1 MVLEELLSEEMKNK
15 RNHMHHLEN
24 TETHSLEQEYRTSMP
39 DPQDN
44 IDSRTQGA
52 TQVSAAPSI
61 LAMRADYIPF
71 TAAHSDNISYAIGNH
86 SSRTLA
92 TRTHNTI
99 VVLPSI
105 DLDMQE
111 LMRIATN
118 PEHYEERQLYHLLLL
133 IRDPSFRIIFITSK
147 EINQDTIKY
156 YLTLDGCSNSVLME
170 RRSRLFL
177 LSPEVIQGSK
187 CCSLSEKVIRS
198 EKLLNAIRSAVEN
211 ASIEEFSTAGISY
224 FCGSNAAD
232 QITSKL
238 KIRSLEARGRDQ
250 FFGCKQGR

>member
-15 RNHMHHLEN
+15 SNHMHHLEN

-111 LMRIATN
+111 SM
-118 PEHYEERQLYHLLLL
+118 
-133 IRDPSFRIIFITSK
+133 
-147 EINQDTIKY
+147 
-156 YLTLDGCSNSVLME
+156 
-170 RRSRLFL
+170 
-177 LSPEVIQGSK
+177 
-187 CCSLSEKVIRS
+187 
-198 EKLLNAIRSAVEN
+198 
-211 ASIEEFSTAGISY
+211 
-224 FCGSNAAD
+224 
-232 QITSKL
+232 
-238 KIRSLEARGRDQ
+238 KIVGL
-250 FFGCKQGR
+250 